1 MGKVHAITTDDKIL
15 DELRSANDYFDSRG
29 VCWRVSV
36 TERKIKWKGAKPGCG
51 WKTWRMIE
59 QPSKLA
65 EEWASITA
73 GSKTPNEPAA
83 PIVVR
88 ECVDNA
94 AVLPPA
100 SKMPPVAGL
109 PCTPAALV
117 DQYGKAKAGTLEV
130 LRFGAMLCDLDDAL
144 NAASDKAPQGRRGD
158 ESLKGYLETHCPA
171 INYKTAIGFKLLADD
186 LREHCKIPA
195 KVPLS
200 LAMPNADGTPDLPE
214 SSPIPLP
221 KLEKIQNAVW
231 GMIDG
236 KSTRQVRIGMGSAE
250 PSPKGGARDGAG
262 RKAKEPDAARD
273 AGAAWALIGREIDLA
288 TGWKFTR
295 FLPAAI
301 AREALSTVSLLQA
314 ALKARID
321 ELGQE
326 V

>member
-1 MGKVHAITTDDKIL
+1 MGKVSVQSDEEIL
-15 DELRSANDYFDSRG
+15 AALREEQDIFGADG
-29 VCWRVSV
+29 TCWRMSAG
-36 TERKIKWKGAKPGCG
+36 EGKIKSKGSKAGQG
-51 WKTWRMIE
+51 WKTVQKIDD
-59 QPSKLA
+59 PAKLA
-65 EEWASITA
+65 KTWEDIKRL
-73 GSKTPNEPAA
+73 SKQSPLEL
-83 PIVVR
+83 VVR

-94 AVLPPA
+94 QVLPPA
-100 SKMPPVAGL
+100 SKMKPVAGL
-109 PCTPAALV
+109 PCTPASLV
-117 DQYGKAKAGTLEV
+117 EQYGKALSGTLEIV
-130 LRFGAMLCDLDDAL
+130 RFGAMLCDLDDAL
-144 NAASDKAPQGRRGD
+144 SEASDKAPQGRRGD
-158 ESLKGYLETHCPA
+158 ESLKGYLETHCPTV
-171 INYKTAIGFKLLADD
+171 NYKTAIGFKALADD

-200 LAMPNADGTPDLPE
+200 LAIPNADGTPFLPE

-221 KLEKIQNAVW
+221 KLEKIQHAVW

-236 KSTRQVRIGMGSAE
+236 KSTRQVRIGMGSADA
-250 PSPKGGARDGAG
+250 SPKGGARDGAG

-314 ALKARID
+314 ALKARIE